1 MEKENQTINVQEYE
15 KQFSEEKFWDK
26 VANVAKKAGIK
37 TIYHALRLFYGMYS
51 LPIEKKAIVVGAL
64 GYFILPADLIP
75 DFIVALGY
83 TDDAAVL
90 AAAAAAL
97 KDVLSKES
105 DVKAKDK
112 LGEWFGEYD
121 EKEINIA

>member
-1 MEKENQTINVQEYE
+1 
-15 KQFSEEKFWDK
+15 
-26 VANVAKKAGIK
+26 
-37 TIYHALRLFYGMYS
+37 MYS
-51 LPIEKKAIVVGAL
+51 LPIEKKAVVVGAL

-83 TDDAAVL
+83 TDDTAVL

-112 LGEWFGEYD
+112 LVEWFGEYD
-121 EKEINIA
+121 EKEINIS

>member
-37 TIYHALRLFYGMYS
+37 TIYQALRLFYGMYS
-51 LPIEKKAIVVGAL
+51 LPIEKKAVVVGAL

-83 TDDAAVL
+83 TDDTAVL

-112 LGEWFGEYD
+112 LVEWFGEYD
-121 EKEINIA
+121 EKEINIS